1 MVGVCLREIVKETGI
16 GIEQGFSWSPE
27 LVVVSGVTPP
37 GGEDPG

>member
-1 MVGVCLREIVKETGI
+1 MVVVCLREVVEETEI
-16 GIEQGFSWSPE
+16 GIERGFSWSPE